1 MLPAAFTRTP
11 APSISEP
18 EIVIPRGPIVSSTS
32 MVLDAL
38 LIDHFRAS
46 IWQVRRAGL
55 GRQFQFET
63 RESCRWRP
71 PCYALAAMQERPT
84 PPHRTSSAW
93 RRRLIVTGIIVG
105 FGSLVWSRLP
115 KGSYPTDLSRIG
127 QGQAVLVLAMDS
139 NYLAGAS
146 VMNLLNDVRHE
157 FANSVQFLVASMA
170 LPDGQ
175 AFANQHQASDGT
187 VVLFDANGQR
197 VAVLYTPQ
205 TQDEL
210 RQALQ
215 KAFGL

>member
-1 MLPAAFTRTP
+1 MK
-11 APSISEP
+11 E
-18 EIVIPRGPIVSSTS
+18 
-32 MVLDAL
+32 
-38 LIDHFRAS
+38 H
-46 IWQVRRAGL
+46 
-55 GRQFQFET
+55 
-63 RESCRWRP
+63 
-71 PCYALAAMQERPT
+71 PT
-84 PPHRTSSAW
+84 HPHRTSSPW

-105 FGSLVWSRLP
+105 SGSIIWSRLP

-146 VMNLLNDVRHE
+146 VMNLLNDLRHD
-157 FANSVQFLVASMA
+157 FADSVQFLVASLA

-175 AFANQHQASDGT
+175 AFANQHQAGDGT

-197 VAVLYTPQ
+197 VAVLHAPQ

-215 KAFGL
+215 EAFGL